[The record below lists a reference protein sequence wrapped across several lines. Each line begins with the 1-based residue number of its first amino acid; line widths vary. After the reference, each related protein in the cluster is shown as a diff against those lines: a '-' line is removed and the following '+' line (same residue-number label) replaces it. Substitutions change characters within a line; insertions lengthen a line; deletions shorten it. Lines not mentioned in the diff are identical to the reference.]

1 MIKTRNN
8 LYHWSLTMSEIETK
22 LPRVEAENLDVH
34 AAANFERF
42 KNIDQ
47 SIARVETLVEKN
59 HTDIKEEI
67 SELKKVVVWAVS
79 TLFGTMLIAL
89 LTSVFKVTF

>member
-1 MIKTRNN
+1 
-8 LYHWSLTMSEIETK
+8 MSEIETK
-22 LPRVEAENLDVH
+22 LAVVEAERLDVH
-34 AAANFERF
+34 VAANHERF

-47 SIARVETLVEKN
+47 SIARVETQIEKN
-59 HTDIKEEI
+59 HTDIKEDI